1 MTFDFK
7 LFQNDGYFIHE
18 FEQLSALDEIQK
30 LCTSLCQET
39 FKTEFTELAK
49 YHELAIS
56 AEQHDKFQFLVYQ
69 KINELKLHQQFVRD
83 NIDFFI
89 ALFGPDIDL
98 QTNTYLRIARPNQEL
113 DNIGMHRDT
122 DYGNSA
128 FEISIS
134 LPLISQ
140 TQGCGLNIVPKSH
153 LFTEHIVEQ
162 VNREDVEK
170 GTNKNEM
177 GFLYAPKQ
185 LKNLQDEQL
194 KCISLPFGSGLGFS
208 LGLIHGQKVNTS
220 NMTRWS
226 IDFRLK
232 NTFHPMTKNLKQGYY
247 TRFNSSSVTALA
259 EMYYKNNALDEALL
273 IKPCNSVNND

>member
-1 MTFDFK
+1 MMFDYK
-7 LFQNDGYFIHE
+7 LFQSDGYFIHK
-18 FEQLSALDEIQK
+18 FEQLNALVEIQK
-30 LCTSLCQET
+30 LCTSLCQKT
-39 FKTEFTELAK
+39 FATEFTELAK

-56 AEQHDKFQFLVYQ
+56 AEKHDKFQFLVYQ
-69 KINELKLHQQFVRD
+69 KINELKLHQQFVND
-83 NIDFFI
+83 NIDFFVAI
-89 ALFGPDIDL
+89 FGPDIDL

-185 LKNLQDEQL
+185 LKNLKEEQL
-194 KCISLPFGSGLGFS
+194 KCISLPFGNGLGFS
-208 LGLIHGQKVNTS
+208 LGLIHGQKINTS

-232 NTFHPMTKNLKQGYY
+232 NSFHPISKNLKAGYY
-247 TRFNSSSVTALA
+247 TRFKRGTISSIA
-259 EMYYKNNALDEALL
+259 EDYYT
-273 IKPCNSVNND
+273 VNNHELLDLNFQFNQSTNT